1 MIWLL
6 CAWKLMVIN
15 LDDTLLWALLALQTK
30 KTRRSGISREN
41 ASYDCIHMFY
51 FSISFVVFN
60 KIFSFNVFEDKK
72 KFKTNKM
79 HQKFMKIFNMCSA
92 LAALSH
98 SLKILISK
106 NLKIH
111 VILMLYGCSCNP
123 SSKRHYDSLRNVSH
137 LPWFLRNLSGSRQNL
152 LSLNSTSSRHRSI
165 T

>member
-51 FSISFVVFN
+51 FSISLSFSTRYSHLMCL
-60 KIFSFNVFEDKK
+60 KIKK

-79 HQKFMKIFNMCSA
+79 HQKCMKIFNICSA
-92 LAALSH
+92 LAALSL
-98 SLKILISK
+98 SLKILIYK

-137 LPWFLRNLSGSRQNL
+137 LPWF
-152 LSLNSTSSRHRSI
+152 
-165 T
+165 